1 MQQNEK
7 SASEFT
13 KKAWWQIQKNK
24 QNKPKLAK
32 CSQKHAQYHMPLGA
46 S

>member
-24 QNKPKLAK
+24 PKLAK